1 MVLLIIGL
9 LLLTA
14 AVRLVHRPLHAVGNP
29 VGIHNNAA
37 MRITRSTAN
46 RLNHRRIAAQKALL
60 IGIENRNQRHLRQ
73 IQALTQKVNA
83 DEHVELA
90 AAQTVDNL
98 RTLNRRNLR
107 MQIAHTHACLLQ
119 IFRQILGHAL
129 RQRRHQNTL
138 ASRSHLVNL
147 A

>member
-9 LLLTA
+9 LLLAA

-37 MRITRSTAN
+37 MRITRGTAN
-46 RLNHRRIAAQKALL
+46 RLNHRRITAQKALL

-73 IQALTQKVNA
+73 VQTLTQKVDA
-83 DEHVELA
+83 DKHIELA
-90 AAQTVDNL
+90 AAQAVDNL

-138 ASRSHLVNL
+138 SGRSHLVNL